1 MNSFIFSAIIEGV
14 ATRVDKT
21 LKITLGSNELS
32 PEGYANLFK
41 LNQKFVGVLI
51 NEEGIDDKDVR
62 ELDEKM
68 FDEFDKRQTKTP
80 SQRLRNVFYLLWE
93 QNKGGYE
100 DFKDYY
106 AKKMEGVIEYYKAKI
121 DG

>member
-1 MNSFIFSAIIEGV
+1 MNSFIFSAIVESV
-14 ATRVDKT
+14 ATRADKT

-41 LNQKFVGVLI
+41 LHQKFVEVLI
-51 NEEGIDDKDVR
+51 NEDGVDDVDIRK
-62 ELDEKM
+62 LDEAT
-68 FDEFDKRQTKTP
+68 FDEHDKRQTKSP
-80 SQRLRNVFYLLWE
+80 SQRLRNVFFLLWE
-93 QNKGGYE
+93 QNKEGFE

-106 AKKMEGVIEYYKAKI
+106 AKKMEAVLEYYKAKI